1 MDDHYIIKKK
11 TLTYIADSVR
21 RKKGVTTKFIPEN
34 IPSQI
39 DSIQTSTSDAT
50 GIPSY
55 VVTEGKRVAS
65 GMVSK
70 RGANSLTFI
79 AMSDMHEMGDTDNAD
94 ATLIER
100 YRRANRN
107 ACQGAKVIADNINL
121 DFFANLGDLA
131 WGAKT
136 STITDFV
143 QSITNARC
151 YMYDVTKDIE
161 SFITL
166 GNHDTGTYGFAQ
178 NGEYLSQGVCDGL
191 FDTYRYVDFTAK
203 KVRVICLNTAE
214 VEGLSVSGQEGTE
227 RMTGTQLQ
235 WFADSLDLS
244 SKSDAVEWGI
254 VILSHH
260 PLDWGNIAPANNC
273 LTAYLNGTTYST
285 THNGVT
291 VSKAFSGKNSAKVIA
306 NIHGHTH
313 GFNISNLSGSTV
325 KRIAIPNACFARTNE
340 YGEGGNLTY
349 GDATSY
355 EKTDGTAKNTSFCLV
370 SIDLDKEMIYADCYG
385 AGIDRVISYGS
396 GVIETLFTVTNN
408 LSHATNSNGTASVI
422 AGASYSGSI
431 VANYGYELNTVTVTM
446 GGVDITSTAYSNGTI
461 SISEVT
467 GNIVITAT
475 TTKIQVPVNYTN
487 LVPLST
493 ELVAGST
500 AIYNGI
506 GYKDGAYASSS
517 GTTVIDGTDAT
528 ATVTGLIPY
537 VCVDKV
543 PPTIYIAGVNFDTSL
558 SRTRVF
564 LIRDGNYLVYGLNGT
579 RILEYYTVE
588 QLGTDYVKLTPIVS
602 AFAQHNFTHMRISAV
617 GTGEDLIVTVNEE
630 IDGGGNTGGDD
641 TGGGT
646 TAYTNLVPTSK
657 DSSGAIYNGKGYKEN
672 YRLNSSGMETE
683 LTNAVVSGFIPYN
696 GQIVRVWGSTASTA
710 ETNGNYVAFYDASY
724 NKVHVTAGNH
734 DGVTYEALNGK
745 YQLKLDTSGMTESHQ
760 ALVAQAKYIRCSF
773 GQCLDPTVFT
783 VTLDEEIKF

>member
-1 MDDHYIIKKK
+1 MDDYYIIKKK
-11 TLTYIADSVR
+11 TLTDIADSVR
-21 RKKGVTTKFIPEN
+21 RKKGVTTNFFPEN

-39 DSIQTSTSDAT
+39 DSIQTNTSDAT

-65 GMVSK
+65 GMISK

-79 AMSDMHEMGDTDNAD
+79 AMSDMHEMGDTDHTD
-94 ATLIER
+94 ATVIEKF
-100 YRRANRN
+100 RRANRN
-107 ACQGAKVIADNINL
+107 AGQGAKVVADNINI
-121 DFFANLGDLA
+121 DFFASLGDMA
-131 WGAKT
+131 RGSRT

-143 QSITNARC
+143 QSIVNART
-151 YMYDVTKDIE
+151 YIYDVTKDVE

-191 FDTYRYVDFTAK
+191 FGTYRYVDFTAK

-214 VEGLSVSGQEGTE
+214 VEGLVVSGDSGTE

-235 WFADSLDLS
+235 WFANSLDLS
-244 SKSDAVEWGI
+244 NKSDAAEWGI

-260 PLDWGNIAPANNC
+260 PLDWYNIAPANNC
-273 LTAYLNGTTYST
+273 LKAYLNGTTYSA
-285 THNGVT
+285 THEGVA
-291 VSKAFSGKNSAKVIA
+291 VSKAFSGKNDTKIIA

-313 GFNISNLSGSTV
+313 CFNVSDLSGTTV
-325 KRIAIPNACFARTNE
+325 KRIAIPNACFDRTNE
-340 YGEGGNLTY
+340 YGEEGNLTY

-355 EKTDGTAKNTSFCLV
+355 EKTDGTAKNTAFCLV
-370 SIDLDKEMIYADCYG
+370 SIDLDNEVIYADCYG
-385 AGIDRVISYGS
+385 AGIDRVISYG
-396 GVIETLFTVTNN
+396 GEEIETFTVTNN
-408 LSHATNSNGTASVI
+408 LSNATNSNGTASVVG
-422 AGASYSGSI
+422 GASYSGSI
-431 VANYGYELNTVTVTM
+431 VPKYGYELNTVTVTM
-446 GGVDITSTAYSNGTI
+446 DGVDITSTAYSNGVI
-461 SISEVT
+461 SIGKVT

-475 TTKIQVPVNYTN
+475 TTKIEVPVNYTN

-517 GTTVIDGTDAT
+517 GTTVIDGTDPT
-528 ATVTGLIPY
+528 ATVTGLMPY

-543 PPTIYIAGVNFDTSL
+543 PPTIYIKGVNFDTSL

-564 LIRDGNYLVYGLNGT
+564 LIRDGNYLVYGFNST
-579 RILEYYTVE
+579 RILEHYTVE
-588 QLGTDYVKLTPIVS
+588 QLGTNYFKLTPIVDS
-602 AFAQHNFTHMRISAV
+602 FINHDFTHMRISAV
-617 GTGEDLIVTVNEE
+617 GTGENLIVTVNEE
-630 IDGGGNTGGDD
+630 IESGTGGGDTGGD
-641 TGGGT
+641 T
-646 TAYTNLVPTSK
+646 TSYTNLVPTSK

-672 YRLNSSGMETE
+672 YRLNSSGEEAE

-696 GQIVRVWGSTASTA
+696 QEIIEVWGSTASTA
-710 ETNGNYVAFYDASY
+710 ATSGNYVGFYDASY

-745 YQLKLDTSGMTESHQ
+745 YLMKIDKSKLAESHQ
-760 ALVAQAKYIRCSF
+760 SLIAQAKYIRCSF

-783 VTLDEEIKF
+783 VTLDEEIIF

>member
-1 MDDHYIIKKK
+1 MSEYIINGD
-11 TLTYIADSVR
+11 TLTNIADAIRS
-21 RKKGVTTKFIPEN
+21 KAGITTPLFPEN
-34 IPSQI
+34 MPSYI
-39 DSIQTSTSDAT
+39 DAIKTSSSDT
-50 GIPSY
+50 EGIPAY
-55 VVTEGKRVAS
+55 VVAEGKRVAS

-70 RGANSLTFI
+70 RGANSLTFV
-79 AMSDMHEMGDTDNAD
+79 AMADMHEMGDTDHTD

-107 ACQGAKVIADNINL
+107 ACQGAKVVADNINL

-178 NGEYLSQGVCDGL
+178 NGEYLSQGICDGL

-313 GFNISNLSGSTV
+313 GFNVSNLSGSTV

-349 GDATSY
+349 GDSTSY

-370 SIDLDKEMIYADCYG
+370 SIDLDEEVIYADCYG
-385 AGIDRVISYGS
+385 AGIDRVISYAGE
-396 GVIETLFTVTNN
+396 VIETFTVTNN
-408 LSHATNSNGTASVI
+408 LSNATNSNGTASVTE
-422 AGASYSGSI
+422 GASYSGSI
-431 VANYGYELNTVTVTM
+431 VANDGYELNTVTVTM
-446 GGVDITSTAYSNGTI
+446 GGTDITSTAYNNGTI
-461 SISEVT
+461 SIGNVT

-475 TTKIQVPVNYTN
+475 TTKIEVPVNYTN
-487 LVPLST
+487 LVPLSEDHT
-493 ELVAGST
+493 ST
-500 AIYNGI
+500 AVYNSPY
-506 GYKDGAYASSS
+506 GYKNGAYVSDS
-517 GTTVIDGTDAT
+517 TDGTDA
-528 ATVTGLIPY
+528 ACVSTGYIPY
-537 VCVDKV
+537 TWSPENVIYVRGAKIENVSHVRFYGYTAKGTVSSSCYATGTNGLSNYF
-543 PPTIYIAGVNFDTSL
+543 TIEELEAGT
-558 SRTRVF
+558 
-564 LIRDGNYLVYGLNGT
+564 
-579 RILEYYTVE
+579 YY
-588 QLGTDYVKLTPIVS
+588 KLTPINTYT
-602 AFAQHNFTHMRISAV
+602 AIKYLRISLI
-617 GTGEDLIVTVNEE
+617 GTGENLVVTVNEE
-630 IDGGGNTGGDD
+630 ITSGTGGD
-641 TGGGT
+641 TGGGDT

-657 DSSGAIYNGKGYKEN
+657 DSSGAIYNSKGYKEN
-672 YRLNSSGMETE
+672 YRLNSSGTETE

-696 GQIVRVWGSTASTA
+696 GQIIRAWGSTASTPA
-710 ETNGNYVAFYDASY
+710 TTGNYVAFYDASY
-724 NKVHVTAGNH
+724 TKLHVVSGGH
-734 DGVTYEALNGK
+734 DGTTYETLNGK
-745 YQLKLDTSGMTESHQ
+745 YQLKLDTSGMAASHQ

-783 VTLDEEIKF
+783 VTLGEEITF